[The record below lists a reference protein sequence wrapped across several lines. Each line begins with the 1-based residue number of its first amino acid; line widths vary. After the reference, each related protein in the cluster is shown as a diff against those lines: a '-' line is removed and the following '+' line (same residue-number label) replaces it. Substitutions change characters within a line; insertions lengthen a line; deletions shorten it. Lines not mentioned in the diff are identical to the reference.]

1 MADAVDQAHLGD
13 PKEHLM
19 GWPIR
24 SLREREAQAIK
35 NGRDLKL
42 GLDQAF
48 ILRHVAYLAG
58 GTEGLAFESF
68 AEMKKDLGDIGK
80 HRLRDGLN
88 ALVDQGLLG
97 RTRRSHKSTIYWLT
111 SQFWPGID
119 MGSIPDGGESRV
131 GIDMGSIPDGGESR
145 VGIDMGSIPDGGESR
160 VGIDMGSIPDW
171 GESRVGIDMGSI
183 PDWGESRVGIDM
195 GQFPAGGN
203 GAESIPGRGYTE
215 HEREK
220 ETDPDSVD
228 VESSFSPSPGR
239 DGDFTD
245 EILQAL
251 NDYGRVGPG
260 PGMWHSFMGAVKTYL
275 LDPSRFARDVKL
287 WEAERQQQAKAK
299 YSIGSARGESSV
311 EEVAS
316 VEEMIAKLDARRAES
331 QRFREM
337 SP

>member
-1 MADAVDQAHLGD
+1 MTYSSHPSTAVRRRQAAGGPSPGSRDDYPDTTLPMADAVDQAHLGD

-35 NGRDLKL
+35 NGRELKL

-145 VGIDMGSIPDGGESR
+145 VGIDGGSIPGRGESRVGIDMGSIPDGGESR
-160 VGIDMGSIPDW
+160 VGIDMGSIP
-171 GESRVGIDMGSI
+171 EQVEHITVGIDMGSI
-183 PDWGESRVGIDM
+183 PDGWESRVGFDLGVNLPTGRESRVGI
-195 GQFPAGGN
+195 
-203 GAESIPGRGYTE
+203 
-215 HEREK
+215 
-220 ETDPDSVD
+220 
-228 VESSFSPSPGR
+228 
-239 DGDFTD
+239 
-245 EILQAL
+245 
-251 NDYGRVGPG
+251 
-260 PGMWHSFMGAVKTYL
+260 GMRTIH
-275 LDPSRFARDVKL
+275 
-287 WEAERQQQAKAK
+287 
-299 YSIGSARGESSV
+299 
-311 EEVAS
+311 
-316 VEEMIAKLDARRAES
+316 
-331 QRFREM
+331 
-337 SP
+337 